1 MAKEKIEENKSIKNI
16 VAGMDIDAIVKKA
29 QGNYSK
35 ADKGLASQLSTG
47 ATISKPT
54 EDKHFIKWTS
64 NDFWQ
69 ELTGIRGIPLGSVVQ
84 ISGKSDS
91 GKSTAALQFMKAA
104 QDQDVLVILWDSE
117 KKFSKSR
124 FDNKMLGDSSKLLV
138 VNNNTITKGAAMV
151 AYYVNAAKEMN
162 PDCKILIVWDS
173 VGASLN
179 SSEDKDDTEEAS
191 KQPGISA
198 KENSGAI
205 HKFVK
210 LMSKYQNRETG
221 EETIG
226 ALLINQTYANIGSVG
241 QVEKGGASIYYLS
254 SIIVQLT
261 RKGNLTRTKNGEKY
275 KWGITSR
282 ARVVKNHL
290 NSSDESIAELELVVS
305 AGGIQLSKDVKSFK
319 DIQGWGATSSEDA
332 EVDEDQF
339 TDAADEGDE

>member
-1 MAKEKIEENKSIKNI
+1 MPKEKIQTENKKMT
-16 VAGMDIDAIVKKA
+16 VAGLDIDAIVKKA
-29 QGNYSK
+29 QANYGK
-35 ADKGLASQLSTG
+35 NDKGLASQLSTG
-47 ATISKPT
+47 ANIFRPT
-54 EDKHFIKWTS
+54 SDEHFVKWTGG
-64 NDFWQ
+64 DHWQ
-69 ELTGIRGIPLGSVVQ
+69 QLTGVRGIPFGSTVQ

-91 GKSTAALQFMKAA
+91 GKSTHAMQFMKYA

-124 FDNKMLGDSSKLLV
+124 FEKHMGGDASKLLV

-173 VGASLN
+173 VGATLN
-179 SSEDKDDTEEAS
+179 SSEDKDDTEDAS

-221 EETIG
+221 DDTIA

-241 QVEKGGASIYYLS
+241 QVEKGGSSIYYLS

-261 RKGNLTRTKNGEKY
+261 RKGNETRTKNGEKY
-275 KWGITSR
+275 KWGIRTR

-290 NSSDESIAELELVVS
+290 DNNEESIAELELIVS
-305 AGGIQLSKDVKSFK
+305 AAGIQLAKEVKSYK
-319 DIQGWGATSSEDA
+319 DTIGWGSSNEDNNEEEEFT
-332 EVDEDQF
+332 EVDQ
-339 TDAADEGDE
+339 DEGEDE

>member
-1 MAKEKIEENKSIKNI
+1 MVKEKIEVTSVDKKPVVSGLDLNEL
-16 VAGMDIDAIVKKA
+16 VKRA
-29 QGNYSK
+29 QSVYSK
-35 ADKGLASQLSTG
+35 KEKGLASQLSTG
-47 ATISKPT
+47 ANIARPT
-54 EDKHFIKWTS
+54 EDKHFVKWTGG
-64 NDFWQ
+64 NHWQ
-69 ELTGIRGIPLGSVVQ
+69 KLTGIRGLPFGTTVQ

-91 GKSTAALQFMKAA
+91 GKSTHAMQFMKYA

-117 KKFSKSR
+117 KKFSAKR
-124 FDNKMLGDSSKLLV
+124 FESKMGGDASKLLV

-173 VGASLN
+173 VGATLN

-191 KQPGISA
+191 KQPGVSA

-221 EETIG
+221 EDSIA

-241 QVEKGGASIYYLS
+241 QVEKGGSSIYYLS

-261 RKGNLTRTKNGEKY
+261 RKKNLTHTRKGEKY
-275 KWGITSR
+275 KFGILSR

-290 NSSDESIAELELVVS
+290 DDSDESLAEVELVVS
-305 AGGIQLSKDVKSFK
+305 ADGIQLAKDAKASNSDVE
-319 DIQGWGATSSEDA
+319 GW
-332 EVDEDQF
+332 DEDESGF
-339 TDAADEGDE
+339 EGDDE